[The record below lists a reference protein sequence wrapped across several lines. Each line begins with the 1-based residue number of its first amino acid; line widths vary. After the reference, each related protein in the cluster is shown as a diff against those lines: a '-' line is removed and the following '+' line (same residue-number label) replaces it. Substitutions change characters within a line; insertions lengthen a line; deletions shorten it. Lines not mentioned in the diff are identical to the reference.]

1 MAAMVATQALA
12 PPWWRLVA
20 VAVLSVPTVWLA
32 AVAAAVA
39 AHLVALAVLAALAQ
53 LAKATV
59 VAPRPPRIVQVAVAV
74 QAALEAVALQ
84 AEPVVLVWRLIF
96 LANP

>member
-1 MAAMVATQALA
+1 M
-12 PPWWRLVA
+12 
-20 VAVLSVPTVWLA
+20 VAVLSAATVWLA

-39 AHLVALAVLAALAQ
+39 AHLVALAEWGALAQ

-59 VAPRPPRIVQVAVAV
+59 AAPPPPPTVLAAVAAQGVPEVAV
-74 QAALEAVALQ
+74 QQ